1 MLNKR
6 TLPLSGLRAF
16 ESAGRHLHL
25 GRAGEEL
32 GVTHGA
38 ISHQVR
44 ALEAQLGVKLFIRA
58 NSRLQLTDAGQRLLM
73 AVGEG
78 FEKILEGAQ
87 HLDPDSLAG
96 SLIIACTQTRA
107 PVGWLSIF
115 AIFKRSILRLIFIP
129 EVNHNSE
136 TFPERSTWRFA
147 MASLKPAIGRLKSSL
162 HLIFFLCKSSLS
174 ARQRCLITA

>member
-16 ESAGRHLHL
+16 ECAGRHLHL

-58 NSRLQLTDAGQRLLM
+58 NSRLQLTDAGQRLLT

-78 FEKILEGAQ
+78 FEG
-87 HLDPDSLAG
+87 
-96 SLIIACTQTRA
+96 R
-107 PVGWLSIF
+107 VG
-115 AIFKRSILRLIFIP
+115 
-129 EVNHNSE
+129 
-136 TFPERSTWRFA
+136 
-147 MASLKPAIGRLKSSL
+147 
-162 HLIFFLCKSSLS
+162 
-174 ARQRCLITA
+174 